1 VVHEENDETEFS
13 NPIKK
18 EKTSK
23 AGPTDLTGGL
33 VSI

>member
-1 VVHEENDETEFS
+1 MIGAEHDEAEFS

-23 AGPTDLTGGL
+23 AGPSDMTGGL